1 MNSANISELR
11 DRLSDYL
18 RRVRRGETIIVLD
31 RDTPVARLEPVGR
44 SHEDLPACYQQALKD
59 GLVRPPR
66 KRDDFLR
73 GLAAPPKPKK
83 HAGLVEALVEERR
96 TSR

>member
-44 SHEDLPACYQQALKD
+44 SMRICWPA
-59 GLVRPPR
+59 
-66 KRDDFLR
+66 
-73 GLAAPPKPKK
+73 
-83 HAGLVEALVEERR
+83 
-96 TSR
+96 TSRP